1 MRYGGI
7 MYPLTFQTAILLSTV
22 VISSSL
28 QAENGEPYELKPD
41 MVVTP
46 SRVAES
52 LSDTLASVSVISR
65 EDIEYSVAEDLL
77 ELLRLQPGVDIVR
90 NGGPGAQTSVFLRG
104 SNSNHLLVLID
115 GIRVSSS
122 NTGAYAW
129 EQLPVNQIERIEI
142 VRGPRGSTYGSDS
155 IGGVIQVFTRSSP
168 DSYSRITG
176 GSYGTGEFEG
186 GFGFE
191 GEKSRLSINA
201 AYRHVDGFSAQNPDG
216 FSYHPDSD
224 GFKGINLGIKGSSQL
239 EYGRWQYSL
248 LALDNESEFDQGKS
262 DARQLVTSLG
272 FHGSFTPN
280 WDYQLIGGY
289 VSDDLFSDF
298 GFFTSD
304 FESRRFDLSWQNQ
317 LTVGQD
323 GSFGFGLDY
332 YREKGKSLYAWDES
346 RNNTGLFASF
356 DQYFNALHLQVGGR
370 IDDNSRFGS
379 KLTGQLALGYELG
392 DSWQLMGSYG
402 SAFRGP
408 NLSEQ
413 YSPGFGGLFA
423 GNPDLDPESSTSGE
437 LGLRWNSDLA
447 GTLSMALYR
456 TDVEDLISFSGED
469 FQATNIKEARLEGLE
484 LDYQFALSSWR
495 LEANATFQNTEDL
508 ATGESLLRRPDEK
521 GSITVDRKFDNGSW
535 LGLEFF
541 VSGKRQDFGGVTL
554 DGYSLLNLRAGWVFT
569 PAWRLEFRADNLLD
583 EDYEPAFGFNSP
595 GRSAYVSLAWLP

>member
-1 MRYGGI
+1 
-7 MYPLTFQTAILLSTV
+7 MYSLKFQTAILLLTV
-22 VISSSL
+22 VISSPL
-28 QAENGEPYELKPD
+28 QAEDREPYELKPD

-52 LSDTLASVSVISR
+52 LSETLASVSVISR
-65 EDIEYSVAEDLL
+65 EDIEYSVAEDLF

-129 EQLPVNQIERIEI
+129 EQLPINQIERIEI

-168 DSYSRITG
+168 DPYTRITG

-186 GFGFE
+186 GLGFE
-191 GEKSRLSINA
+191 SEKSRLSINA
-201 AYRHVDGFSAQNPDG
+201 GYRHVDGFSAQNPDG

-224 GFKGINLGIKGSSQL
+224 GLKGINLGIKGSSQF

-262 DARQLVTSLG
+262 DARQLVTSVG

-323 GSFGFGLDY
+323 GSLGFGLDY
-332 YREKGKSLYAWDES
+332 YQEKGKSHYSWDES

-356 DQYFNALHLQVGGR
+356 DQYFNALAQ
-370 IDDNSRFGS
+370 
-379 KLTGQLALGYELG
+379 
-392 DSWQLMGSYG
+392 YG
-402 SAFRGP
+402 CDHG
-408 NLSEQ
+408 LSQ
-413 YSPGFGGLFA
+413 
-423 GNPDLDPESSTSGE
+423 
-437 LGLRWNSDLA
+437 
-447 GTLSMALYR
+447 
-456 TDVEDLISFSGED
+456 
-469 FQATNIKEARLEGLE
+469 
-484 LDYQFALSSWR
+484 
-495 LEANATFQNTEDL
+495 
-508 ATGESLLRRPDEK
+508 
-521 GSITVDRKFDNGSW
+521 
-535 LGLEFF
+535 
-541 VSGKRQDFGGVTL
+541 
-554 DGYSLLNLRAGWVFT
+554 
-569 PAWRLEFRADNLLD
+569 
-583 EDYEPAFGFNSP
+583 
-595 GRSAYVSLAWLP
+595 